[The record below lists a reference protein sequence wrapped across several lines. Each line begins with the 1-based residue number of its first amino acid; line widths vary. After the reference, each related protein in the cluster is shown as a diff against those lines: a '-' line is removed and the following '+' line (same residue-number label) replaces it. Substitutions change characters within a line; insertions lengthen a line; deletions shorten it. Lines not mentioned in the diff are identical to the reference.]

1 MVTIKE
7 AAKKYIHGYNK
18 TAVFAVTTQCN
29 CQCQMCDIHRKKPE
43 YISLDDAKKIL
54 DVLVQNRF
62 LVVYFTGG
70 EPTLHPHIVDIVRYA
85 NDHGLV
91 TTMTTNGTAN
101 HDLLYQLKRA
111 GLYLLSVSL
120 DHWDPTIC
128 EQLRQHHKIMEKQ
141 VRTIQY
147 LKKIGLK
154 TYALAYLNPYLVDEG
169 VERLVAYV
177 NNVLKV
183 PFGFCYPTKSDINS
197 YSLGGILS
205 DKQVSQK
212 LDDSVRKILQSKIT
226 GGSIA
231 NLWIYLQDM
240 LTFMD
245 QKKPHFFCRGGED
258 VIYIDW
264 RGDVFPCFLKPKL
277 FNILLDPPKFLNNVK
292 CDDCLINC
300 FREPSVLPHYLST
313 PHLLAMEIYYSRSDR
328 WVYG

>member
-7 AAKKYIHGYNK
+7 AAKKYIHGYNR

-29 CQCQMCDIHRKKPE
+29 CHCQMCDIHRKQPE
-43 YISLDDAKKIL
+43 FISLDDAKRVL

-70 EPTLHPHIVDIVRYA
+70 EPTLHPHIVDIVRYT

-91 TTMTTNGTAN
+91 ATMTTNGTAN
-101 HDLLYQLKRA
+101 HDLLHQLKKA

-141 VRTIQY
+141 VQTIQY

-154 TYALAYLNPYLVDEG
+154 TYALAYLNPYLVNEG
-169 VERLVAYV
+169 VEKLVAYV

-212 LDDSVRKILQSKIT
+212 LDNSVKKILQSKIT
-226 GGSIA
+226 GRSIA
-231 NLWIYLQDM
+231 NLWVYLQDI

-245 QKKPHFFCRGGED
+245 QKKPYFYCRGGED
-258 VIYIDW
+258 VVYIDW

-277 FNILLDPPKFLNNVK
+277 FNILMDSPNFLVNVK

-300 FREPSVLPHYLST
+300 FREPSVLPHYLSS

-328 WVYG
+328 WIYG